1 MSIGGSSVGENAFY
15 INGMPVTN
23 FRNFLGTSTIPFQF
37 YDQVE
42 IQTGGYQ
49 AEIGRSK
56 GSVVNAVT
64 RSVRFGLSWDF

>member
-1 MSIGGSSVGENAFY
+1 
-15 INGMPVTN
+15 MPVKN

-56 GSVVNAVT
+56 VSVVNAVT
-64 RSVRFGLSWDF
+64 RSVRVGLSWDF